1 MRWVVLPLLASHAV
15 AAPTQEQPAILQ
27 PHLPYAGDGER
38 HRLAV
43 GAVADQQHL
52 PQHHSVSTKANP
64 LLPHSAWVDP
74 TAAANATDSLSQSF
88 NATGKPSNITDKF
101 LNTTINKDSSSAW
114 LRVGADSGRSPARCS
129 YCPWPDAVRPPP
141 LCSPSPRP
149 LPPKNLR
156 SSLWTPLLT
165 PCAVLFAHP
174 AMRAV
179 YIGCAVVL
187 PLLLMFAVWNYDFL
201 RFDLPRSPAVDPVTP
216 SPPAVLPPSYPFVA
230 WFLKN
235 AWPYCSMALAVALTT
250 LGVLTIPIAY
260 ATGMLSH
267 PWYYSNYMCYVA
279 YDGVVCNNTFIS
291 TENDYYWVS
300 QQTPS
305 AAGREIYMGLTLFVS
320 ILLMSL
326 AIHWWRACYPS
337 RAERLHHEAK
347 TARPTDPPRP
357 LAELDVGRQLLDGL
371 FFYIRRH
378 AQLVSVW
385 WLDWL
390 QPIFVGCVVGFCMI
404 CFQVTLQC
412 VMCGIWGGPVTT
424 GARETQDRSTHP
436 LAVLLIPPIMLG
448 AAGTM
453 QSYMS
458 GGAAG
463 NFVQAVNSNLHIDP
477 FRGLIATTLISIV
490 AIASGGSAGPEGPVL
505 YIGASIAVLARLP
518 RWLLENAFD
527 SADARMDPSSRT
539 WDWRRWWRP
548 YGGHER
554 LIGDDVLIG
563 GAAAIAAFF
572 DHPISGCLF
581 VMELPHMHGSVA
593 RGDTLP
599 AALVASIFAWRVHRS
614 FMDSWN
620 VMSPPVFPVACA
632 EPGDLWRAMPMGLIS
647 AFISYSFIKIRY
659 LLDALPYP
667 KLVRGLTM
675 GAIVGLVGLYL
686 PDTLTWGE
694 FQLDIIANN
703 REPLNVY
710 HSTKL
715 GVAKFFAVVITVAC
729 GYGAGIVY
737 PLMMI
742 GYLFGPL
749 AAYLLPKTEMIT
761 NYIQLSESYAW
772 CETLDPTAVTP
783 RPIGVELDSQALAS
797 GVLAATMRAPVGTA
811 ILVSFM
817 GRSGDERSIEPAFLC
832 LLLLT
837 NLIAVYV
844 NPLSGLGQVYGKDSQ
859 GKDTLRA
866 APTGKLSRTPAQLAA
881 EEAKKGSSDDEPMAP
896 FSADSV
902 SFVSPIHASLAN
914 WVLFGLC
921 FGLNYGTFK
930 TALGYMGS
938 FFLED
943 DANLANT
950 AAYGSW
956 LAVALLLAAAIVEVT
971 KHPKWLFIVSF
982 LLYAV
987 EMAFLCVANGVSSTA
1002 LPIPTGGMTAE
1013 ASTGG
1018 TAVRALLVCGSIC
1031 GGAASA
1037 ISWTAQGVYFAA
1049 AAKKHACLC
1058 TGPASSPTSIYM
1070 WFAAF
1075 FAFAELLSEAAVR
1088 GITGFV
1094 FTYLFD
1100 SHIFVLILMAVACLL
1115 GAVGCLGIQDLTNAD
1130 AQGKSAADADA
1141 DAPAFESFED
1151 GKGAAAAA
1159 SKADSSP
1166 AASSSQALLKGSM
1179 LVIGSIRLLVTSPV
1193 ALLLQPF
1200 ALLKGFN
1207 EVAVADYV
1215 NTMITEPHYGTGMIG
1230 YLTGAGIL
1238 LGSVL
1243 ALFGGPITAKYGR
1256 GVMMLLGIVSY
1267 TLPSVMDIVRHA
1279 VYDHGGGLYV
1289 PVIYYLCYGIGRAA
1303 FDSTLRLLAAVC
1315 LPDNLEQIFAL
1326 LRFTEAIAGVVGFSV
1341 CPCKIGWPV
1350 SQIILVVGALALVG
1364 YWVVEHLDG
1373 YGQKSVRRLEGE
1385 GRR

>member
-1 MRWVVLPLLASHAV
+1 MWRLALPLLASHAV
-15 AAPTQEQPAILQ
+15 AAPAQEQAATLQ
-27 PHLPYAGDGER
+27 PHLPYAGDGES

-43 GAVADQQHL
+43 GAVANQQHL
-52 PQHHSVSTKANP
+52 PQHHSVHSTKAKA

-74 TAAANATDSLSQSF
+74 TITAAANATDSFSQSF
-88 NATGKPSNITDKF
+88 NATAKPSNITD
-101 LNTTINKDSSSAW
+101 NTTNMTPIWDRDVTSVW
-114 LRVGADSGRSPARCS
+114 LRVGADS
-129 YCPWPDAVRPPP
+129 
-141 LCSPSPRP
+141 
-149 LPPKNLR
+149 
-156 SSLWTPLLT
+156 
-165 PCAVLFAHP
+165 
-174 AMRAV
+174 V

-216 SPPAVLPPSYPFVA
+216 PLPAVLPPSSPLVA
-230 WFLKN
+230 WFLKSV
-235 AWPYCSMALAVALTT
+235 WPYFRMALAVALTI
-250 LGVLTIPIAY
+250 LAVLTIPIAY
-260 ATGMLSH
+260 ATGMLSR
-267 PWYYSNYMCYVA
+267 PWYSYYWMCYVA

-291 TENDYYWVS
+291 SDDDVAGWVE

-305 AAGREIYMGLTLFVS
+305 AAGTEIYMGLGLFVS
-320 ILLMSL
+320 ILLLSL
-326 AIHWWRACYPS
+326 AIQWWRARYPS

-347 TARPTDPPRP
+347 TARPADPPRP
-357 LAELDVGRQLLDGL
+357 LAELDAGWQLLDGL

-378 AQLVSVW
+378 AKFVSVW

-390 QPIFVGCVVGFCMI
+390 QPILVGYMVGFCMI

-424 GARETQDRSTHP
+424 GARDTNNRTTSP
-436 LAVLLIPPIMLG
+436 YAVLLIPPVML
-448 AAGTM
+448 AATAMM

-463 NFVQAVNSNLHIDP
+463 NFVQSVNSNLHIDP

-505 YIGASIAVLARLP
+505 YIGAAIAVFARLP
-518 RWLLENAFD
+518 RWLVENAFD
-527 SADARMDPSSRT
+527 SADTRMDPSPHT

-554 LIGDDVLIG
+554 QIGDDVLIG

-632 EPGDLWRAMPMGLIS
+632 EPQDLWRAVPMGLIS

-667 KLVRGLTM
+667 KWVRGLTM
-675 GAIVGLVGLYL
+675 GAIVGLVGLYM

-703 REPLNVY
+703 RDPLSVWD
-710 HSTKL
+710 STTL
-715 GVAKFFAVVITVAC
+715 GVAKFFTVVITVAC

-737 PLMMI
+737 PLLMI

-761 NYIQLSESYAW
+761 SYVQLLESYAW
-772 CETLDPTAVTP
+772 CESLEPGGVAP

-859 GKDTLRA
+859 GKDTLSA

-881 EEAKKGSSDDEPMAP
+881 EEAKKSGSSDDEPIAP
-896 FSADSV
+896 VSADSV
-902 SFVSPIHASLAN
+902 SSVSPIHASLAN
-914 WVLFGLC
+914 WLLFGLC

-930 TALGYMGS
+930 TALGYMS
-938 FFLED
+938 SVFLED

-950 AAYGSW
+950 AAYASW

-971 KHPKWLFIVSF
+971 NHPKWLFIASF

-987 EMAFLCVANGVSSTA
+987 EMTFLCVANVVSPSVDIA
-1002 LPIPTGGMTAE
+1002 LPIPGGPIPIDTSGVPAP
-1013 ASTGG
+1013 STGG
-1018 TAVRALLVCGSIC
+1018 TAVRVLLVCGSIC

-1058 TGPASSPTSIYM
+1058 TGPAANPKDVYM

-1088 GITGFV
+1088 GMTGFV

-1100 SHIFVLILMAVACLL
+1100 SHLFVLILLAVVCLL
-1115 GAVGCLGIQDLTNAD
+1115 GAVGCVGIQDLTNAD

-1166 AASSSQALLKGSM
+1166 AALSSQAFLKGLM
-1179 LVIGSIRLLVTSPV
+1179 LVIGSVRLLVTSPV

-1215 NTMITEPHYGTGMIG
+1215 NGMITEPAYGTGMIG
-1230 YLTGAGIL
+1230 YLTAAGIL
-1238 LGSVL
+1238 LGCVL
-1243 ALFGGPITAKYGR
+1243 ALLGGPITAKYGR

-1267 TLPSVMDIVRHA
+1267 TVPSLMDTIRHKDA
-1279 VYDHGGGLYV
+1279 PGGAGLYV
-1289 PVIYYLCYGIGRAA
+1289 PVVYYLCYGIGRAA

-1326 LRFTEAIAGVVGFSV
+1326 LRFAEATAGVVGFYV
-1341 CPCKIGWPV
+1341 CPCQAGIPV
-1350 SQIILVVGALALVG
+1350 SYIILGVGALALVG

-1373 YGQKSVRRLEGE
+1373 YGQKSVGRLEG
-1385 GRR
+1385 GQRR